1 MKNKVL
7 LFLIPDSLVKNKV
20 LELWMENQAK
30 LQEIADRESL
40 AEIPILK
47 ALQDLLLEKYNDDS
61 NSKGI
66 RILLC

>member
-40 AEIPILK
+40 DEIPILK
-47 ALQDLLLEKYNDDS
+47 TLQDLLLEKYNEDS
-61 NSKGI
+61 NSRGI
-66 RILLC
+66 SILLC